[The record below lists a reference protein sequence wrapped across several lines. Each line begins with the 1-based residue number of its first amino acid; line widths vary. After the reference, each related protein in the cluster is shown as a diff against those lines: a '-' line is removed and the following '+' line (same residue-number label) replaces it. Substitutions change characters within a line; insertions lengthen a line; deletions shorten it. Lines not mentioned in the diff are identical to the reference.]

1 MKRWF
6 NKSSFDYTVKFTLH
20 DYLFSNSYRFFIR
33 MISQR
38 MIAIRKRW
46 LYKRWLQFEMY
57 ISFIHFNIH
66 FNILA
71 FIFIYSFRYSC
82 FYYSI
87 TMSRSMLKD
96 SPNAALDK
104 TLLQKYLDLPQPENA
119 IQAKYIWID
128 GTGEG
133 LRSKT
138 RTLNFMPK
146 HPSGKCNMCINKSDK
161 WSNLVYVVLEL
172 ILF

>member
-1 MKRWF
+1 M
-6 NKSSFDYTVKFTLH
+6 ST
-20 DYLFSNSYRFFIR
+20 
-33 MISQR
+33 
-38 MIAIRKRW
+38 
-46 LYKRWLQFEMY
+46 
-57 ISFIHFNIH
+57 
-66 FNILA
+66 NILVR
-71 FIFIYSFRYSC
+71 IYGPKLLHAAMTEQKSWVTVNRC
-82 FYYSI
+82 LSI

-138 RTLNFMPK
+138 RTLNFVPK
-146 HPSGKCNMCINKSDK
+146 HPSETKESLAKKG
-161 WSNLVYVVLEL
+161 VLEWPRL
-172 ILF
+172 TLCGTTGLLETHM